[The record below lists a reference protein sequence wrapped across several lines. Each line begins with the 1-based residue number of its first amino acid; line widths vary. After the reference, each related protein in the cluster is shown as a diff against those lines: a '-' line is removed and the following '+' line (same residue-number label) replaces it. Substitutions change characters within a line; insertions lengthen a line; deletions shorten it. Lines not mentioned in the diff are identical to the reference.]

1 MKVEKKRDKMFKR
14 MLLILNLS
22 KHKIRNKKHLKKSFI
37 NEMSEHIINN
47 MSGMNEYNEDPII
60 SQRTDQINILTNRLS
75 SDITSKELQHE
86 KIKSTMN

>member
-1 MKVEKKRDKMFKR
+1 
-14 MLLILNLS
+14 
-22 KHKIRNKKHLKKSFI
+22 
-37 NEMSEHIINN
+37 MSEHIINN

>member
-1 MKVEKKRDKMFKR
+1 

-60 SQRTDQINILTNRLS
+60 S
-75 SDITSKELQHE
+75 
-86 KIKSTMN
+86 